1 MLSPYYKL
9 AMQMITFNPYNHP
22 KDISQFVS
30 GNQEAN
36 QFDSK
41 TSTTNSK
48 AAHSRSRLSREQSP

>member
-1 MLSPYYKL
+1 
-9 AMQMITFNPYNHP
+9 MITFNPYNHP

-41 TSTTNSK
+41 TSTANPK